1 MNIAPFKGL
10 PLAPA
15 NVEMSHFDAYIKET
29 RDILQAQHPCQIVTP
44 DMLAAAIQTRA
55 RAELAQIREREKA
68 RQQATEED
76 LQMAGIVNDE
86 EVINESLKHGVEAQD
101 WHEAEAHDVSEQE
114 RVKRIKLENP
124 VFTLQDDM
132 GGMAMSFNLIDKL
145 SENVELAVNLGLH
158 LDPADVVHLF
168 SVSKRFNRTISGNMT
183 SSIRTW
189 VREHAGESSEIF
201 SFKLYRH
208 LCIRDPA
215 GRTNAFA
222 AEHPDPVDPDQ
233 QAIRHVPSLRW
244 YHMVVLRERCVDDIV
259 DALERSG
266 YYLPRGMEK
275 TLKKMWL
282 LMDVAT
288 TKGRRDMIGNTAL
301 WSKTD
306 LYHAQLFIVKLNM
319 FFSDP
324 IFLPRDGNS
333 LPRLLLGQRGLYRLW
348 QALTDRAW
356 TKPREV
362 TELKVRY
369 DYIPTYPQFRRALFG
384 ETVFGVHPYE
394 VGVVHLEGW
403 GRGSGHLMRP
413 DELIVEEA
421 NRRVFTVD
429 KHIIYMILWGPVE
442 KGPFRKR
449 ARSESESDSDSS
461 PVTTIPSAAAA
472 AAVVDAST
480 GIINHA
486 VSEELVI
493 SSDDEADSECED
505 GYYYDDDE
513 DDDDLLTEE
522 EKIPNWTDLL
532 PFEKSIIM
540 LENVDPVNAERQFL
554 FQRQAD
560 LQASSAGF
568 GTNRRGEGDG
578 EDDGTNEE
586 GGEGGEGGEE
596 EEEEEEDGLDFSALP
611 NPDDRDPRR
620 VDILSAPVH
629 RAAVPG
635 DAPVT
640 AAIQVAL
647 DAAARTA
654 APDAGTDEDVRD
666 HVTRMFFG
674 PVGTPDEPDLLARAD
689 RAWDDYEAEDLD
701 PDWRAYVE
709 EINAPDDEDFDDFDN
724 VLFYHRGDG
733 YGSEYDG

>member
-15 NVEMSHFDAYIKET
+15 SVEMSHFDAYIKET
-29 RDILQAQHPCQIVTP
+29 RELLQAQYPGQVITP
-44 DMLAAAIQTRA
+44 DILAAAIQTRA
-55 RAELAQIREREKA
+55 RAELAQIREREEA
-68 RQQATEED
+68 RQKATEED
-76 LQMAGIVNDE
+76 LQMAGIINDE
-86 EVINESLKHGVEAQD
+86 EVINESLRHGVEAQE
-101 WHEAEAHDVSEQE
+101 WHDAEAHDVSEQE
-114 RVKRIKLENP
+114 RVKRIKLDNP
-124 VFTLQDDM
+124 VFALQDDL
-132 GGMAMSFNLIDKL
+132 GGMAMTFNLIDRL

-158 LDPADVVHLF
+158 LDPTDVINLA

-189 VREHAGESSEIF
+189 VREHAEESSEIF

-222 AEHPDPVDPDQ
+222 AEHSNPADPNQ
-233 QAIRHVPSLRW
+233 QAVRHVPSLRW

-259 DALERSG
+259 DALERASH
-266 YYLPRGMEK
+266 YLPRGMEK

-288 TKGRRDMIGNTAL
+288 TKGRRDMISNTAL

-333 LPRLLLGQRGLYRLW
+333 LPRLLLGQRGLYKLW
-348 QALTDRAW
+348 QALTGRAW

-421 NRRVFTVD
+421 NRRNFTVD
-429 KHIIYMILWGPVE
+429 KHILYMILWGPVE
-442 KGPFRKR
+442 KSPFGRG
-449 ARSESESDSDSS
+449 SSVESDGDSS
-461 PVTTIPSAAAA
+461 LVTTIPAATA
-472 AAVVDAST
+472 AAVDVST
-480 GIINHA
+480 SITSA
-486 VSEELVI
+486 PSEELAI
-493 SSDDEADSECED
+493 DTDDEIDDEVEG
-505 GYYYDDDE
+505 GYYYHGDEWDDDNDV
-513 DDDDLLTEE
+513 DDSDDLLTEE
-522 EKIPNWTDLL
+522 EKVPNWTDLL

-568 GTNRRGEGDG
+568 GTNRRGGDDH
-578 EDDGTNEE
+578 DDDEID
-586 GGEGGEGGEE
+586 EE
-596 EEEEEEDGLDFSALP
+596 EEEDADDGLDFSALP
-611 NPDDRDPRR
+611 NPDERDPRR
-620 VDILSAPVH
+620 VDALSAPVH
-629 RAAVPG
+629 HAAVPG
-635 DAPVT
+635 DAPLT
-640 AAIQVAL
+640 PAIQAAI

-654 APDAGTDEDVRD
+654 AADAAADYDVRD

-674 PVGTPDEPDLLARAD
+674 PVGTPDELDLLVRAD
-689 RAWDDYEAEDLD
+689 RAWDDYEADDLD
-701 PDWRAYVE
+701 PGWRAYVE
-709 EINAPDDEDFDDFDN
+709 EINAPDDEELDDFDHM
-724 VLFYHRGDG
+724 LFYHRHDSYEIEKDG
-733 YGSEYDG
+733 